1 MAKKTKAAKA
11 AAAATAVKGAKN
23 VKNVK
28 DLAQDVDQEQLRDN
42 VRVAF
47 EAARDAYERVNG
59 QGAAALFEDEKVH
72 ADVRKAASALRG
84 AGSAV
89 QPKRKKRGGMGRVLM
104 LGLVGA
110 VAAVALSEGLRN
122 KVLDALFGAE
132 EEFDYTSTTTSNSG
146 SAAGSASTPSTAT
159 SAAS

>member
-11 AAAATAVKGAKN
+11 AAAGVAVKGAK
-23 VKNVK
+23 KTK
-28 DLAQDVDQEQLRDN
+28 DLSTSVDQEQLRDN

-59 QGAAALFEDEKVH
+59 KGAAALFEDPKLHE
-72 ADVRKAASALRG
+72 DVRQAASAVRG
-84 AGSAV
+84 ATSAI
-89 QPKRKKRGGMGRVLM
+89 QPKKKKRGPGRLLM

-110 VAAVALSEGLRN
+110 IAAVALSEGLRN

-132 EEFDYTSTTTSNSG
+132 EEFDYTSTTTTNAASPAG
-146 SAAGSASTPSTAT
+146 APSAAPSP
-159 SAAS
+159 AA